1 MNSFL
6 LSLFQVMMEITIVTI
21 VYHRTEY
28 IKNYCL
34 LSHHRGKLIHLKV
47 CFYFPC
53 LGADTLL
60 TKLVDKIGATSS
72 HGRLIVAHMPLI
84 MVCLEGV
91 GKLAEKFPMLA
102 KQVC

>member
-1 MNSFL
+1 MLARSL
-6 LSLFQVMMEITIVTI
+6 LDTD
-21 VYHRTEY
+21 
-28 IKNYCL
+28 
-34 LSHHRGKLIHLKV
+34 LSHNYLIGTACSNLATVVLKIHLKV
-47 CFYFPC
+47 CFFSPS

>member
-1 MNSFL
+1 MLARSL
-6 LSLFQVMMEITIVTI
+6 LDTD
-21 VYHRTEY
+21 
-28 IKNYCL
+28 
-34 LSHHRGKLIHLKV
+34 LSHNYLIGIACSNLATVVLKIHLMV
-47 CFYFPC
+47 CSYSSF